1 MYWRPGIQR
10 QNSHSLLTWYTPR
23 EIGEV
28 LFNWRTIIAAIAISA
43 ISLPVFAQ
51 RPDLPVNVLVRRVVN
66 NELAAANN
74 KTHRFMFRSHR
85 VTGNLDQEKLYVD
98 TKEAMAGMVTA
109 WNSQPLTP
117 ELRKAENDRLN
128 RMLSD
133 PEELRHKQ
141 KQERENA
148 DRIQRIIR
156 AMPDAFLFEY
166 DGTETGTASVGHPG
180 MELVRVKFRPN
191 PNYEP
196 PSRVEQVLTGMQGTV
211 LVDPKS
217 ARFARI
223 DGTLFRDVAFGWGIL
238 GHLDKGGQL
247 RAEQVEYSPG
257 IWVPSSMSLR
267 FTGKLLLFKS
277 LNYKSEESFRDF
289 RPVPS
294 DLTFA
299 QGIELLKKENSA
311 VAQNLPAK
319 TGY

>member
-1 MYWRPGIQR
+1 MA
-10 QNSHSLLTWYTPR
+10 
-23 EIGEV
+23 V
-28 LFNWRTIIAAIAISA
+28 AISA

-51 RPDLPVNVLVRRVVN
+51 QPDLPVNVLVRRVVD
-66 NELAAANN
+66 NELAAANK

-85 VTGNLDQEKLYVD
+85 VTSNLDQEKLYID

-141 KQERENA
+141 KQESENA

-156 AMPDAFLFEY
+156 AMPQAFLFEY
-166 DGTETGTASVGHPG
+166 DGTETGTASVGRPG
-180 MELVRVKFRPN
+180 MELLRVKFRPN
-191 PNYEP
+191 PKYEP
-196 PSRVEQVLTGMQGTV
+196 PTRVEQVLTGMQGTV
-211 LVDPKS
+211 LVDSKS

-247 RAEQVEYSPG
+247 RAEQAEYSPG
-257 IWVPSSMSLR
+257 VWVPSSMSLR
-267 FTGKLLLFKS
+267 FTGKLLVFKS
-277 LNYKSEESFRDF
+277 LNYKSEESLHDC
-289 RPVPS
+289 RPVSP

-299 QGIELLKKENSA
+299 QGIEMLKKENSA
-311 VAQNLPAK
+311 LAENLPAK

>member
-1 MYWRPGIQR
+1 MYRRPGIQR
-10 QNSHSLLTWYTPR
+10 QNSHTLLTWYTPS
-23 EIGEV
+23 EAGED
-28 LFNWRTIIAAIAISA
+28 LFSWRAIIALAISA

-51 RPDLPVNVLVRRVVN
+51 QPDIAVNVLVRRVVE
-66 NELAAANN
+66 NELAAAND

-85 VTGNLDQEKLYVD
+85 VTSNLDQEKLYVD

-109 WNSQPLTP
+109 WNSRPLTP

-141 KQERENA
+141 KQESENA

-156 AMPDAFLFEY
+156 AMPEAFLFEY
-166 DGTETGTASVGHPG
+166 DGTETGTASVGRSG

-196 PSRVEQVLTGMQGTV
+196 PTRVEQVLTGMQGTV
-211 LVDPKS
+211 LVDSKS

-247 RAEQVEYSPG
+247 RAEQAEYSPG
-257 IWVPSSMSLR
+257 VWVPSSMSLR
-267 FTGKLLLFKS
+267 FTGKLLFFKS

-289 RPVPS
+289 RPVSP

-299 QGIELLKKENSA
+299 QGIEMLKKENSA
-311 VAQNLPAK
+311 LAENLPAK

>member
-1 MYWRPGIQR
+1 MYRRPGIQR
-10 QNSHSLLTWYTPR
+10 QNSDALLTWYTPS
-23 EIGEV
+23 EAGED
-28 LFNWRTIIAAIAISA
+28 LLSWQAIIAVAISA
-43 ISLPVFAQ
+43 FSLPAFGQ
-51 RPDLPVNVLVRRVVN
+51 QPDIPVNVLVRRVVD

-74 KTHRFMFRSHR
+74 KSHRFMFRSHR
-85 VTGNLDQEKLYVD
+85 VTSNLDQEKLYVD

-141 KQERENA
+141 KQEHENA

-166 DGTETGTASVGHPG
+166 DGTEQGTPSAGRPG
-180 MELVRVKFRPN
+180 MELLRVKFHPN

-196 PSRVEQVLTGMQGTV
+196 PTRVEQVLTGMQGTV
-211 LVDPKS
+211 LVDSKS

-247 RAEQVEYSPG
+247 RAEQAEYSSG
-257 IWVPSSMSLR
+257 VWVPSSMSLR
-267 FTGKLLLFKS
+267 FTGKLLFFKS

-299 QGIELLKKENSA
+299 QGIEMLKKENSA
-311 VAQNLPAK
+311 VAENLPAK
-319 TGY
+319 TGH